1 MHILVTNDDGPPGPA
16 SPYVHS
22 LVRALQ
28 KAGHT
33 VSVCLPD
40 TQRSWIGK
48 AHMIGRTVK
57 PVYYRPPPTYDPQ
70 DDTTPQGTMHRL
82 PSRGRDA
89 VEEWVLVDGTPA
101 SCAQI
106 GLHHVFRER
115 GPIDLVVS
123 GPNFGRNST
132 ALFALSSG
140 TLGAAMEAA
149 VCRRRAIALSYAH
162 FKDRQDPK
170 DHSIIAE
177 ATRHSVRVIEALA
190 AQWPTD
196 GSVDLYTVNVALLP
210 GLEGRRTIFTPM
222 LQNYWGDGGTCFTE
236 VEGSVGDEDEEEER
250 IRGSETSAKSQ
261 TANGAQP
268 EDSDSEDSGDSQ
280 GLIHRHFK
288 WKPRFEDVYRSVEEA
303 PPGNDGWVVKEGH
316 TSVTPMKANFWQA
329 ASHLHGKDL
338 NLEIQKSM
346 QEKSTPSLVTRQ
358 STLVLRPKDHF
369 HALIAYEDAY
379 VQPLI
384 ISALEAVF
392 PPESFTVL
400 SKPPNAVKDDA
411 ISLGKILPNPRA
423 SVLQVTPYEAIDWD
437 FVAAHPETCLV
448 NSYMLRKAL
457 IRKHYLAAT
466 VEQWVAK
473 RPQSVLKNHV
483 KRSEAFEVDYAEF
496 LDDALVEAFD
506 LRASLERNEAL
517 LSGDTNADAGEE
529 KGARKDVEWWIL
541 KPGMSDRG
549 QGIRLFCTMA
559 QLQGIFDE
567 WEAERPDSDDED
579 EEGGEG
585 GENGGGSGDE
595 KGGDY
600 IATSQL
606 RHFVAQ
612 PYIDPPLLLPGD
624 DRKFHIRT
632 YVACVGGLDVYVYRR
647 MLALFA
653 GKPYVAPR
661 YSASSG
667 FSNETQNH
675 APNSGDIDL
684 EAHLTNTCLQRSV
697 AENTVQPFWDLPLSS
712 SSSSSSSSSTESGEK
727 DAKTHIFDQ
736 ICAIT
741 GEVFEAA
748 ARSMQMHFRPLEN
761 AFEIFGLDF
770 LVDAKGCVYLLEVNA
785 FPDFRQTGDELRGIV
800 AGLWR
805 EVLGRAVGGFF
816 GGGFGRD
823 RDRGRERGRE
833 RGEESEQLV
842 LVRRVDLGR

>member
-48 AHMIGRTVK
+48 AHMIGQTVK
-57 PVYYRPPPTYDPQ
+57 PVYYRPPATYDTL
-70 DDTTPQGTMHRL
+70 DDSTPQGTTHRY
-82 PSRGRDA
+82 PSHGRDA

-140 TLGAAMEAA
+140 TLGAALEAA
-149 VCRRRAIALSYAH
+149 VCRRRAIALSWAH
-162 FKDRQDPK
+162 FKDRQSPK
-170 DHSIIAE
+170 DPAIIEA

-196 GSVDLYTVNVALLP
+196 ESVDLYTVNVALLP

-250 IRGSETSAKSQ
+250 IRGSEGAHT
-261 TANGAQP
+261 TNGAEP
-268 EDSDSEDSGDSQ
+268 NGDDDEKNK
-280 GLIHRHFK
+280 GLVHRHFK

-303 PPGNDGWVVKEGH
+303 PPGNDGWAVNEGH

-329 ASHLHGKDL
+329 ASHLHGKEL
-338 NLEIQKSM
+338 NLGNQSSVE
-346 QEKSTPSLVTRQ
+346 EKPPSSLVTRK
-358 STLVLRPKDHF
+358 STLVLRPRHHF
-369 HALIAYEDAY
+369 HALIAYEDPY
-379 VQPLI
+379 VHPLI
-384 ISALEAVF
+384 VTALEALF
-392 PPESFTVL
+392 PPESFTIL
-400 SKPPNAVKDDA
+400 SKTPNTAKDEA
-411 ISLGKILPNPRA
+411 IPLAKLLPNPTA
-423 SVLQVTPYEAIDWD
+423 NVLQITPYENIDWD

-457 IRKHYLAAT
+457 IRKHYLAST
-466 VEQWVAK
+466 VEQWIAK
-473 RPQSVLKNHV
+473 RPQSVLKDHV

-517 LSGDTNADAGEE
+517 LDTTDEGDSEGKDAA
-529 KGARKDVEWWIL
+529 KGVEWWIL

-559 QLQGIFDE
+559 QLQGIFDG
-567 WEAERPDSDDED
+567 WEAERPDSEDED
-579 EEGGEG
+579 NGE
-585 GENGGGSGDE
+585 D
-595 KGGDY
+595 GGDY
-600 IATSQL
+600 ITTSQL

-632 YVACVGGLDVYVYRR
+632 YVACVGSLDVYVYKP

-653 GKPYVAPR
+653 GKNYVPPK
-661 YSASSG
+661 YSYSQEQEGSISSP
-667 FSNETQNH
+667 SN
-675 APNSGDIDL
+675 AGDIDL

-712 SSSSSSSSSTESGEK
+712 PLPSNTTNK
-727 DAKTHIFDQ
+727 DAKEHIFAQ
-736 ICAIT
+736 ICDIT

-748 ARSMQMHFRPLEN
+748 ARAMQMHFRPLPN
-761 AFEIFGLDF
+761 AFELFGLDF
-770 LVDAKGCVYLLEVNA
+770 LVDASGHVYLLEVNA
-785 FPDFRQTGDELRGIV
+785 FPDFRQTGDELKGLV

-805 EVLGRAVGGFF
+805 EVLGRAVGRFF
-816 GGGFGRD
+816 GGGKE
-823 RDRGRERGRE
+823 REL
-833 RGEESEQLV
+833 EQLV
-842 LVRRVDLGR
+842 HVRKVDLGW

>member
-57 PVYYRPPPTYDPQ
+57 PVYYRPPATYNTQ
-70 DDTTPQGTMHRL
+70 DDATPQGTTHRL

-170 DHSIIAE
+170 DPTIVSE

-190 AQWPTD
+190 AQWPAD
-196 GSVDLYTVNVALLP
+196 ESVDLYTVNVALLP
-210 GLEGRRTIFTPM
+210 GLESRRTIFTPM

-236 VEGSVGDEDEEEER
+236 VEGSVGDEEEEEER
-250 IRGSETSAKSQ
+250 IRDSESSAKPR
-261 TANGAQP
+261 TTNGTKTDEGQN
-268 EDSDSEDSGDSQ
+268 DDGDENN

-329 ASHLHGKDL
+329 ASHLHGKEL
-338 NLEIQKSM
+338 KLEIHKSI
-346 QEKSTPSLVTRQ
+346 QEKPSSSLVTSQ
-358 STLVLRPKDHF
+358 ATLVLRPKDHF

-379 VQPLI
+379 VHPLI
-384 ISALEAVF
+384 ISALETLF
-392 PPESFTVL
+392 PPESFTIL
-400 SKPPNAVKDDA
+400 AKPLDAIKDEA
-411 ISLGKILPNPRA
+411 ISLAKLLPNPRA
-423 SVLQVTPYEAIDWD
+423 NVLQITPYEAIDWD

-457 IRKHYLAAT
+457 IRKHYLVAT

-473 RPQSVLKNHV
+473 RPHSVLKDHV
-483 KRSEAFEVDYAEF
+483 KRAEAFEVDYAEF

-506 LRASLERNEAL
+506 LRASLERNETL
-517 LSGDTNADAGEE
+517 LSSADEDELQA
-529 KGARKDVEWWIL
+529 KGVVKDVEWWIL

-549 QGIRLFCTMA
+549 QGIRLFCTME
-559 QLQGIFDE
+559 QLQGIFDG

-579 EEGGEG
+579 GED
-585 GENGGGSGDE
+585 GD
-595 KGGDY
+595 GDDY

-612 PYIDPPLLLPGD
+612 PYIDPPLLLPSD
-624 DRKFHIRT
+624 PRKFHIRT
-632 YVACVGGLDVYVYRR
+632 YVACIGGLDIYVYGH

-661 YSASSG
+661 YSHTHSSPD
-667 FSNETQNH
+667 SATDDNELGR
-675 APNSGDIDL
+675 GDIDL

-712 SSSSSSSSSTESGEK
+712 SLFTSSSSSPATSGNEKEKEK
-727 DAKTHIFDQ
+727 DAKMHIFDQ
-736 ICAIT
+736 ICEIT

-748 ARSMQMHFRPLEN
+748 ARAMQMHFRPLGN
-761 AFEIFGLDF
+761 AFEIYGLDF
-770 LVDAKGCVYLLEVNA
+770 LVDAAGQVYLLEVNA
-785 FPDFRQTGDELRGIV
+785 FPDFRQTGDELKDIV
-800 AGLWR
+800 SGLWR
-805 EVLGRAVGGFF
+805 EVLGRAVRGFF
-816 GGGFGRD
+816 GERYG
-823 RDRGRERGRE
+823 RGRRE
-833 RGEESEQLV
+833 EEGGEDEQLV
-842 LVRRVDLGR
+842 LVRSVDLGR

>member
-22 LVRALQ
+22 LVRGLQ

-40 TQRSWIGK
+40 TQRSWIAK

-57 PVYYRPPPTYDPQ
+57 PVYYRPPVTYDTL
-70 DDTTPQGTMHRL
+70 DDGTPQGSIHRL

-115 GPIDLVVS
+115 GPIDIVVS

-140 TLGAAMEAA
+140 TLGAALEAA
-149 VCRRRAIALSYAH
+149 VCRQRAIALSWAH
-162 FKDRQDPK
+162 FKDRQNPK
-170 DHSIIAE
+170 DPAVIE
-177 ATRHSVRVIEALA
+177 QATRHSIRVIEALA
-190 AQWPTD
+190 AQWPVD

-210 GLEGRRTIFTPM
+210 GLESRRTIFTPM

-236 VEGSVGDEDEEEER
+236 VEGSVGDEDEEEEH
-250 IRGSETSAKSQ
+250 IRDSEGLTRSQ
-261 TANGAQP
+261 GANGVKTDGDG
-268 EDSDSEDSGDSQ
+268 ESEDNK

-288 WKPRFEDVYRSVEEA
+288 WKPRFEDVYRSVKEA
-303 PPGNDGWVVKEGH
+303 PPGNDGWAVQEGH

-329 ASHLHGKDL
+329 ASHLHGKEL
-338 NLEIQKSM
+338 NLEM
-346 QEKSTPSLVTRQ
+346 QRSVEEKPSSPLATRK
-358 STLVLRPKDHF
+358 STLVLRLKNHF
-369 HALIAYEDAY
+369 YALIAYEDAY
-379 VQPLI
+379 VHPLI
-384 ISALEAVF
+384 VSALETLF
-392 PPESFTVL
+392 PPGSYTMI
-400 SKPPNAVKDDA
+400 SKPAGAVEDDTIPLA
-411 ISLGKILPNPRA
+411 KFLPNPKA
-423 SVLQVTPYEAIDWD
+423 NVLQITPYEAIDWD

-473 RPQSVLKNHV
+473 RPDSVLKNHV

-496 LDDALVEAFD
+496 LDDSLVEAFD

-517 LSGDTNADAGEE
+517 LSGTSEGAAEAGSDSKE
-529 KGARKDVEWWIL
+529 ARKGTEWWIL

-559 QLQGIFDE
+559 QLQDIFDG
-567 WEAERPDSDDED
+567 WEAERPDSEDED
-579 EEGGEG
+579 ED
-585 GENGGGSGDE
+585 GENEGSNDKDDE
-595 KGGDY
+595 GDY
-600 IATSQL
+600 ITTSQL

-624 DRKFHIRT
+624 ARKFHIRT
-632 YVACVGGLDVYVYRR
+632 YVACVGGLDVYVYKP

-653 GKPYVAPR
+653 GKPYTAPQ
-661 YSASSG
+661 YHPEPSS
-667 FSNETQNH
+667 STSPH
-675 APNSGDIDL
+675 AIDL

-697 AENTVQPFWDLPLSS
+697 AENTVQPFWDLPLPPFPSS
-712 SSSSSSSSSTESGEK
+712 SG

-736 ICAIT
+736 ICEIT

-748 ARSMQMHFRPLEN
+748 ARAMQMHFRPLGN
-761 AFEIFGLDF
+761 AFEVFGVDF
-770 LVDAKGCVYLLEVNA
+770 LVDAAGDVFLLEVNA
-785 FPDFRQTGDELRGIV
+785 FPDFRQTGDELKGIV

-816 GGGFGRD
+816 KGGMR
-823 RDRGRERGRE
+823 RGDEEDG
-833 RGEESEQLV
+833 GEEKLV
-842 LVRRVDLGR
+842 LVRRVDLGW

>member
-28 KAGHT
+28 KAGHA

-40 TQRSWIGK
+40 TQRSWIAK

-57 PVYYRPPPTYDPQ
+57 PVYYRPPAAYDTQ
-70 DDTTPQGTMHRL
+70 DDSTPQGTIHRL

-140 TLGAAMEAA
+140 TLGAALEAA
-149 VCRRRAIALSYAH
+149 VCRRRAIALSWAH
-162 FKDRQDPK
+162 FKDRQNPK
-170 DHSIIAE
+170 DPAIIEE

-210 GLEGRRTIFTPM
+210 GLESRRTLFTPM

-236 VEGSVGDEDEEEER
+236 VEGSVGDEDEEEES
-250 IRGSETSAKSQ
+250 IRGHEGVKP
-261 TANGAQP
+261 NGNEEV
-268 EDSDSEDSGDSQ
+268 EDSK

-303 PPGNDGWVVKEGH
+303 PPGNDGWAVKEGH
-316 TSVTPMKANFWQA
+316 TSVTPIKANFWQA
-329 ASHLHGKDL
+329 ASHLHG
-338 NLEIQKSM
+338 
-346 QEKSTPSLVTRQ
+346 QEEMKKPIEQDPSSSLVAGE
-358 STLVLRPKDHF
+358 STLVLRFKTHF
-369 HALIAYEDAY
+369 YAFIAYEDVY

-384 ISALEAVF
+384 VSALESLF
-392 PPESFTVL
+392 PPGSFTML
-400 SKPPNAVKDDA
+400 SNPPDTTAKDDDTV
-411 ISLGKILPNPRA
+411 SLAEILPNPKA
-423 SVLQVTPYEAIDWD
+423 NVLQITPYEAIDWD

-473 RPQSVLKNHV
+473 RPQSALGTHV
-483 KRSEAFEVDYAEF
+483 KRTEAFEVDYAEF

-517 LSGDTNADAGEE
+517 LSRADGDAGTGEE
-529 KGARKDVEWWIL
+529 RGVEWWIL

-549 QGIRLFCTMA
+549 QGIRLFCTMG
-559 QLQGIFDE
+559 QLQGIFDG
-567 WEAERPDSDDED
+567 WEAERPDSEDED
-579 EEGGEG
+579 EDGDGGDG
-585 GENGGGSGDE
+585 NGDE
-595 KGGDY
+595 GEGDY
-600 IATSQL
+600 ITTSQL

-612 PYIDPPLLLPGD
+612 PYIDRPLLLPGD
-624 DRKFHIRT
+624 GRKFHIRT
-632 YVACVGGLDVYVYRR
+632 YVACVGALDVYVYRP

-653 GKPYVAPR
+653 GKPYAAPR
-661 YSASSG
+661 Y
-667 FSNETQNH
+667 
-675 APNSGDIDL
+675 APREQQADDVGAIDL
-684 EAHLTNTCLQRSV
+684 DAHLTNTCLQRSV
-697 AENTVQPFWDLPLSS
+697 AANTVQLFWDLDLPPLALP
-712 SSSSSSSSSTESGEK
+712 SSSTTTTGTTGTSPSPSPSTR
-727 DAKTHIFDQ
+727 DAKSHIFEQ
-736 ICAIT
+736 ICEVT
-741 GEVFEAA
+741 GEAFEAA
-748 ARSMQMHFRPLEN
+748 ARSMQMHFRPLGN
-761 AFEIFGLDF
+761 AFEVFGVDF
-770 LVDAKGCVYLLEVNA
+770 LVDEAGRTYLLEVNA
-785 FPDFRQTGDELRGIV
+785 FPDFRQTGDELRDVV

-816 GGGFGRD
+816 GGVAGSGPRM
-823 RDRGRERGRE
+823 E
-833 RGEESEQLV
+833 GEGEGEGEGGGEEQLV
-842 LVRRVDLGR
+842 LVRRVELGVVGK